1 MTDAPTP
8 PTGSVP
14 DPAAAPQ
21 TAPPAVAP
29 ADAGAPAPQKKGGL
43 LGILALVFG
52 AVAFLFGVIPATAGG
67 AWAFAITAIVL
78 AIIALVRGSGPKWM
92 SFVGIGLAVLGWI
105 IGIAVVVAGFGHAIS
120 TAIDS
125 AAPGAAESS
134 AAAASPTSVPEP
146 TVGQTIT
153 NSAKVSFTVNS
164 VTCGIASAGPQYFT
178 ETAKGQFCEVKYT
191 IANNS
196 TEKISLF
203 ASDITGKIGAAT
215 YDADDGIISTFDGT
229 AITTDVNPGLSS
241 DADVFIDIPAG
252 AKLDSL
258 VYKPEFSLFTSPVVV
273 KVP

>member
-1 MTDAPTP
+1 M
-8 PTGSVP
+8 
-14 DPAAAPQ
+14 
-21 TAPPAVAP
+21 TAPPAAP
-29 ADAGAPAPQKKGGL
+29 KRGGL

-52 AVAFLFGVIPATAGG
+52 AVAFLFGVVPATAGF

-78 AIIALVRGSGPKWM
+78 AIVALVRGSGPKWM

-105 IGIAVVVAGFGHAIS
+105 IGIALVVAGIGNAINA
-120 TAIDS
+120 AIDS
-125 AAPGAAESS
+125 PAAGAADSP
-134 AAAASPTSVPEP
+134 ATTASPTKDAEP

-153 NSAKVSFTVNS
+153 NNKKISFTVNS
-164 VTCGIASAGPQYFT
+164 VTCGIATAGPQYFT

-191 IANNS
+191 IINNS

-203 ASDITGKIGAAT
+203 ASDLTGKIGPAT
-215 YDADDGIISTFDGT
+215 YEADNGVISTFDGT

-241 DADVFIDIPAG
+241 NADVFIDIPAG
-252 AKLDSL
+252 AKLDTL

>member
-1 MTDAPTP
+1 MTDVPPPAAPTP
-8 PTGSVP
+8 
-14 DPAAAPQ
+14 DP
-21 TAPPAVAP
+21 
-29 ADAGAPAPQKKGGL
+29 APAPPPAAPVASASAAPKRGAV

-52 AVAFLFGVIPATAGG
+52 AVAFLFGVIPATAGA

-105 IGIAVVVAGFGHAIS
+105 IGIILVVAGLGHAIS

-125 AAPGAAESS
+125 PAPGTADSPAAT
-134 AAAASPTSVPEP
+134 ASPTQDAEP

-153 NSAKVSFTVNS
+153 NNKKISFTVNS
-164 VTCGIASAGPQYFT
+164 VTCGIATAGPEFFT

-191 IANNS
+191 IANGS
-196 TEKISLF
+196 TDKISLF
-203 ASDITGKIGAAT
+203 ASDLTGKIGAAT
-215 YDADDGIISTFDGT
+215 YDVDDGIISTFDGH
-229 AITTDVNPGLSS
+229 AISTDVNPGLSS
-241 DADVFIDIPAG
+241 DADVYIDIPAG

-258 VYKPEFSLFTSPVVV
+258 VYQPQFSLFTSPVTV